1 MEGLRKTYRN
11 LPLRKAFV
19 LTVLTTFCVVVLLSG
34 LCIGGCLKFRRFLLP
49 DPREVMLRLKV
60 TDVDGSV
67 IDLESRIR
75 LGEEMSSLPLLFEEA
90 DGELVVHDYDLSS
103 METSV
108 VKVEKSYDR
117 LTPRRKLAYRGCGIL
132 MVAFPSVLSVAGI
145 LFCGFFF
152 YRQKLNEP
160 LKLLSQATQR
170 IAGRDLDFELSYG
183 AEDEMGQLCRSF
195 EQMRRALDENSREL
209 WKVIEERKKVQAS
222 VAHDLRNPIA
232 IIQGYAEY
240 LQMNLQGGR
249 LSTERIRQI
258 ADNVDRA
265 AKRLEQYT
273 ESVRTVNQL
282 EEIEVKRK
290 QVSIGELV
298 RSVREDCSLLAAAEK
313 KRLVV
318 DGGLAGSRDG
328 LVDDRVEAAE
338 SKAEFAG
345 GGTKPA
351 GAGTELTDGGNEL
364 TESGTEI
371 QGELICVDV
380 PLLCRVLE
388 NVVSNALRYAK
399 ETVAISFE
407 LEDRFLAVN
416 VTDDGA
422 GFPDDVLREK
432 NRLLLPAA
440 GEDGHC
446 GLGLTISRLLCQKHE
461 GRLELSNRPSGG
473 ASVKIILGI

>member
-19 LTVLTTFCVVVLLSG
+19 LTVLATFCVVVLLSG
-34 LCIGGCLKFRRFLLP
+34 LCIGGCLRFRRYLLP

-67 IDLESRIR
+67 IELESRIR
-75 LGEEMSSLPLLFEEA
+75 LGEEMSSLPLMLAEA
-90 DGELVVHDYDLSS
+90 DGRPVVHDYDLSS
-103 METSV
+103 IETSV
-108 VKVEKSYDR
+108 VKVEKSYDG
-117 LTPRRKLAYRGCGIL
+117 LTPRRKLAYRGCGVL
-132 MVAFPSVLSVAGI
+132 MVAFPAVLSVAGI

-152 YRQKLNEP
+152 YRQKLSEP

-170 IAGRDLDFELSYG
+170 IAGRDLDFGLFYG
-183 AEDEMGQLCRSF
+183 SEDEMGQLCRSF
-195 EQMRRALDENSREL
+195 EQMRRALDENNREL
-209 WKVIEERKKVQAS
+209 WKAIEERKKVQAS

-249 LSTERIRQI
+249 LSTERIRQV

-273 ESVRTVNQL
+273 ESVRAVNQL
-282 EEIEVKRK
+282 EEIPVRRTR
-290 QVSIGELV
+290 VSMGELI
-298 RSVREDCSLLAAAEK
+298 RSVREDFSLMAAAKE
-313 KRLVV
+313 KRLDVA
-318 DGGLAGSRDG
+318 GGLAGC
-328 LVDDRVEAAE
+328 
-338 SKAEFAG
+338 
-345 GGTKPA
+345 
-351 GAGTELTDGGNEL
+351 GTEPEMKVR
-364 TESGTEI
+364 E
-371 QGELICVDV
+371 ELICVDV

-388 NVVSNALRYAK
+388 NVVSNALRFAK

-407 LEDRFLAVN
+407 REDRFLTVT

-422 GFPDDVLREK
+422 GFPEEVLREK
-432 NRLLLPAA
+432 GRLLMPAA

-446 GLGLTISRLLCQKHE
+446 GLGLTISRLLCQKHD